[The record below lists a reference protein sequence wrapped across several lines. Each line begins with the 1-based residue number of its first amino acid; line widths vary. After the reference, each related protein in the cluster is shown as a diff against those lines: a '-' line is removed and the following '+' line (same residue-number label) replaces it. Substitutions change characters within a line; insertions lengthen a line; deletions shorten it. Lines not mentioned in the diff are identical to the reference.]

1 MEPNLIDP
9 GNGVGMSWTVMSDG
23 TLVDNGGSN
32 PVGGYCLVGADDR
45 VDDGVDDGVDD
56 KEDALSK
63 AKDHPFLALG
73 GSKEVAESMGQNP

>member
-1 MEPNLIDP
+1 
-9 GNGVGMSWTVMSDG
+9 MSRTVMSDD
-23 TLVDNGGSN
+23 TLVDNAGSN

-45 VDDGVDDGVDD
+45 VDD

>member
-1 MEPNLIDP
+1 
-9 GNGVGMSWTVMSDG
+9 MSWTVMSDG

-32 PVGGYCLVGADDR
+32 PVSGYCLVGADDR
-45 VDDGVDDGVDD
+45 VDDGADD

-73 GSKEVAESMGQNP
+73 GSLEVAEAMGQNP